1 MFVVLFAGILWRWE
15 LQHGGSTTHHME
27 KLVQPRSLP
36 LRFMKQRPNWL
47 WDLLRGRVRPGNR
60 NHKHQVLKIC
70 YINTCGHQNPR
81 THSKLF
87 YNYAEKTRTAMVVGD
102 VIALLS
108 VPIPHSKFQSY
119 IYIHLFT
126 KHSSTLVPTI
136 PGQEILAG
144 YTEIISDG
152 KDSTSAASCVGSEM
166 HSRGS
171 WFPSRTK
178 PILNYGC
185 TKPFTIAIA

>member
-1 MFVVLFAGILWRWE
+1 
-15 LQHGGSTTHHME
+15 
-27 KLVQPRSLP
+27 
-36 LRFMKQRPNWL
+36 
-47 WDLLRGRVRPGNR
+47 
-60 NHKHQVLKIC
+60 
-70 YINTCGHQNPR
+70 
-81 THSKLF
+81 
-87 YNYAEKTRTAMVVGD
+87 MVVGD